1 MDNSNFNISMKDHF
15 AFLASIRT
23 KAFGHGNHVK
33 PEHVNVLLGLL
44 VITRMIGTHMIDDFG
59 GLSKARF
66 VATRQLALEGHVT
79 MTGFQMSFGI
89 RDISIA
95 KVTSEF
101 AFDGPVMPLGLEMI
115 LSAITTIIP
124 IK

>member
-1 MDNSNFNISMKDHF
+1 MKVARTHDYKIFQILTVFSHNLNFIE
-15 AFLASIRT
+15 RT

-66 VATRQLALEGHVT
+66 VAT
-79 MTGFQMSFGI
+79 
-89 RDISIA
+89 
-95 KVTSEF
+95 
-101 AFDGPVMPLGLEMI
+101 
-115 LSAITTIIP
+115 
-124 IK
+124 